1 LKENKY
7 IEKFKLKT
15 KSELE
20 YKIENPSLF
29 GDEAL
34 EAAKIVLQN
43 YDLNKDSKAKNKKL
57 DSSEKAEAIFKDKAF
72 FKQKW
77 IYIIALLYTAL
88 ATVISFFAI
97 NYLTNYDYAIWGIIN
112 LAAFIV
118 LIIKHPKTL
127 YFLKALSI
135 MALIFILYRYISTY
149 LNLTENETIA
159 FQTKDIKYILICF
172 ILIFGG
178 EQIIEVRKVQT
189 NK

>member
-1 LKENKY
+1 MKENKY

-29 GDEAL
+29 GNEAL
-34 EAAKIVLQN
+34 EAARIVLQN

-57 DSSEKAEAIFKDKAF
+57 DSSKKAEAIFKDKAF

-149 LNLTENETIA
+149 LKTIA
-159 FQTKDIKYILICF
+159 FQTKDLKYILICF